1 MGDQQ
6 RYQFAL
12 ADARRDRV
20 GLLRKLTQPFRR
32 QPPPHYTEP
41 PLTDAERDA
50 RLARLLR
57 EIER

>member
-1 MGDQQ
+1 MS
-6 RYQFAL
+6 RI
-12 ADARRDRV
+12 
-20 GLLRKLTQPFRR
+20 LRWLRR
-32 QPPPHYTEP
+32 QPPAHYVEP